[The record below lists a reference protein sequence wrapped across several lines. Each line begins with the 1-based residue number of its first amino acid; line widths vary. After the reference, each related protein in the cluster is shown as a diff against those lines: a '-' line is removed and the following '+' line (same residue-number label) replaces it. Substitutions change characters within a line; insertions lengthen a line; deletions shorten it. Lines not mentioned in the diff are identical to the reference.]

1 MDFITINSANKSE
14 EFALKQVAKQ
24 ANSSVLY
31 RLGKTLILASV
42 CVEQEPVSED
52 FLPLVVQF
60 LEKSYAAGK
69 IPGGFVK
76 REGRPGDF
84 EILTSRLID
93 RTLRPLF
100 PKSYR
105 YPTQIT
111 LMVLSHDT
119 ENDLQVSALNAASS
133 ALYLANIAPISS
145 VTACRI
151 ARISE
156 NEEEKFVINPS
167 MSVLEKSSLDLF
179 VSGTKESLAM
189 IEMRS
194 LGQELNALEEPLMLE
209 ALELAQTSLKETC
222 TLYEET
228 FTPLQNAPFFKE
240 SVLACVNERLL
251 ELLKSQYFDEIV
263 LGIQS
268 SALSERESAFKNIAK
283 QVSEAHSEF
292 SYEEI
297 GLALEKLKK
306 AEIRRMILK
315 DRVRAD
321 KRALDE
327 VRPISI
333 ESNLLP
339 MAHSSILFTRGQT
352 QSLVVGILG
361 TDSDAQ
367 SHENLE
373 HKAPYKER
381 FMFHYNF
388 PPFSVGEAS
397 PIGATSRRELGH
409 GNLAKRALETSIKN
423 KEQVIRLVSEIL
435 ESNGSSSMASVC
447 AGSLALY
454 ASGVEIYDLV
464 AGVAM
469 GVVQEGDEYA
479 ILSDISGLED
489 AQGDMDFKIAGS
501 LKGITAMQMDTKLNG
516 VKLEILNAAL
526 LQAKKAREH
535 ILNIMQEAQKQIVI
549 NFANLPATEIF
560 SVAPDK
566 IVEIIGQGGR
576 TIKDIVERF
585 EVKID
590 LNKPSGEVKIMG
602 NKERILEAKEFIL
615 ALLRKS
621 CQELE
626 QYQLD
631 EILEAQVKKIVDF
644 GAFLSLPKGGE
655 GLLRKQVMEKCGV
668 TLNEGDKVRCRISS
682 FNKGKIG
689 LDLA

>member
-1 MDFITINSANKSE
+1 MDFITINSSNKTE

-24 ANSSVLY
+24 ATSSLMY
-31 RLGKTLILASV
+31 RLGKTIILASV
-42 CVEQEPVSED
+42 CTEREPVSED

-76 REGRPGDF
+76 REGRAQDF

-100 PKSYR
+100 PKDYR

-111 LMVLSHDT
+111 LMVLSHDI
-119 ENDLQVSALNAASS
+119 ENDLQVSALNAASA
-133 ALYLANIAPISS
+133 ALFLSHIAPIKS
-145 VTACRI
+145 VSACRI
-151 ARISE
+151 ARID
-156 NEEEKFVINPS
+156 NEFIINPS
-167 MSVLEKSSLDLF
+167 TSLLNQSSLDLF
-179 VSGTKESLAM
+179 VSGTKESLNM

-194 LGQELNALEEPLMLE
+194 LGQQLNALEEPLMLK
-209 ALELAQTSLKETC
+209 ALKLAQKSLKETC
-222 TLYEET
+222 TLYEEV
-228 FTPLQNAPFFKE
+228 FTPHQNELLFKE
-240 SVLACVNERLL
+240 SQGIIFNERLL
-251 ELLKSQYFDEIV
+251 DLLKNQYFDEIIK
-263 LGIQS
+263 GIES
-268 SALSERESAFKNIAK
+268 SALSERENVFNEIARK
-283 QVSEAHSEF
+283 ISEAHSEF
-292 SYEEI
+292 SLKEI
-297 GLALEKLKK
+297 ELSLEKVKK
-306 AEIRRMILK
+306 TEIRRMIIK
-315 DRVRAD
+315 DKIRPD
-321 KRALDE
+321 KRALEE
-327 VRPISI
+327 VRPILI
-333 ESNLLP
+333 ESDLLP

-352 QSLVVGILG
+352 QSLVVGVLG
-361 TDSDAQ
+361 TDNDAQ
-367 SHENLE
+367 THESLE
-373 HKAPYKER
+373 HKAPIKER

-388 PPFSVGEAS
+388 PPFCVGEAS
-397 PIGATSRRELGH
+397 SIGATSRRELGH

-469 GVVQEGDEYA
+469 GMVSEGQDHA

-489 AQGDMDFKIAGS
+489 AEGDMDFKIAGN
-501 LKGITAMQMDTKLNG
+501 LEGITAMQMDTKMSG
-516 VKLEILNAAL
+516 IQLEVLYQAL

-535 ILNIMQEAQKQIVI
+535 ILKIMHEAKEKIVI
-549 NFANLPATEIF
+549 NFSHLPATEIF
-560 SVAPDK
+560 NVAPDK

-576 TIKDIVERF
+576 MIREIVEKF

-602 NKERILEAKEFIL
+602 NKERVLKTKEFIL
-615 ALLRKS
+615 NYLHSLD
-621 CQELE
+621 QELE
-626 QYQLD
+626 QYAID
-631 EILEAQVKKIVDF
+631 EVLEAQVKRIVDF

-655 GLLRKQVMEKCGV
+655 GLLRRQNMDRCQVVLK
-668 TLNEGDKVRCRISS
+668 EGDSIRCRVIS
-682 FNKGKIG
+682 FNKGKIA

>member
-1 MDFITINSANKSE
+1 MDFITINSGNRTE

-24 ANSSVLY
+24 ATSSLMY

-42 CVEQEPVSED
+42 CVEREPVSED

-76 REGRPGDF
+76 REGRAQDF

-100 PKSYR
+100 PKGYR

-111 LMVLSHDT
+111 LMVLSHDI
-119 ENDLQVSALNAASS
+119 ENDLQVSALNAASA
-133 ALYLANIAPISS
+133 ALFLAHIAPIKS
-145 VTACRI
+145 VSACRI
-151 ARISE
+151 AKMD
-156 NEEEKFVINPS
+156 NEFIINPS
-167 MSVLEKSSLDLF
+167 ASLLNQSSLDLF
-179 VSGTKESLAM
+179 VSGTKESLNM

-194 LGQELNALEEPLMLE
+194 LGQKLNALEEPLMLE
-209 ALELAQTSLKETC
+209 ALELAQKSLKETC
-222 TLYEET
+222 VLYEEA
-228 FTPLQNAPFFKE
+228 FTPYQNELLFKE
-240 SVLACVNERLL
+240 GEGIVLNERLL
-251 ELLKSQYFDEIV
+251 DLLTNQYFDEIIK
-263 LGIQS
+263 GIES
-268 SALSERESAFKNIAK
+268 SALSERENVFKEVARKI
-283 QVSEAHSEF
+283 SEAHSEF
-292 SYEEI
+292 SLEEI
-297 GLALEKLKK
+297 ELSLEKVKK
-306 AEIRRMILK
+306 TEIRRMIIQDK
-315 DRVRAD
+315 IRPD
-321 KRALDE
+321 KRALEE

-352 QSLVVGILG
+352 QSLVVGVLG
-361 TDSDAQ
+361 TDNDAQ
-367 SHENLE
+367 THENLE
-373 HKAPYKER
+373 HKAPIKER

-388 PPFSVGEAS
+388 PPFCVGEAS
-397 PIGATSRRELGH
+397 SIGATSRRELGH

-469 GVVQEGDEYA
+469 GMVSEGQDHA

-489 AQGDMDFKIAGS
+489 AEGDMDFKIAGNVE
-501 LKGITAMQMDTKLNG
+501 GITAMQMDTKMSG
-516 VKLEILNAAL
+516 IQLEVLYQAL
-526 LQAKKAREH
+526 LQAKRAREH
-535 ILNIMQEAQKQIVI
+535 ILKIMHEAKEKIVI
-549 NFANLPATEIF
+549 NFSHLPTTEIF
-560 SVAPDK
+560 NVAPDK

-576 TIKDIVERF
+576 VIKEIVERF

-602 NKERILEAKEFIL
+602 NKERVLKTKEFIL
-615 ALLRKS
+615 NYLHSLD
-621 CQELE
+621 QELE
-626 QYQLD
+626 RYAID
-631 EILEAQVKKIVDF
+631 EVLEAQVKRIVDF

-655 GLLRKQVMEKCGV
+655 GLLRKQNMDRCQVILK
-668 TLNEGDKVRCRISS
+668 EGDSIRCRVIS
-682 FNKGKIG
+682 FNKGKIA

>member
-1 MDFITINSANKSE
+1 MDFITITSSNKTE

-24 ANSSVLY
+24 ATSSLMY
-31 RLGKTLILASV
+31 RLGKTIILASV
-42 CVEQEPVSED
+42 CVEREPVSED

-76 REGRPGDF
+76 REGRAQDF

-100 PKSYR
+100 PKDYR

-111 LMVLSHDT
+111 LMVLSHDI
-119 ENDLQVSALNAASS
+119 ENDLQVSALNAASA
-133 ALYLANIAPISS
+133 ALFLSHIAPIKS
-145 VTACRI
+145 VSACRI
-151 ARISE
+151 ARID
-156 NEEEKFVINPS
+156 NEFIINPS
-167 MSVLEKSSLDLF
+167 TSLLNQSSLDLF
-179 VSGTKESLAM
+179 VSGTKESLNM

-194 LGQELNALEEPLMLE
+194 LGQQLNALEEPLMLK
-209 ALELAQTSLKETC
+209 ALELAQKSLKETC
-222 TLYEET
+222 TLYEEI
-228 FTPLQNAPFFKE
+228 FMPHQNELLFKE
-240 SVLACVNERLL
+240 SQGIIFNERLL
-251 ELLKSQYFDEIV
+251 DLLKNQYFDEIIK
-263 LGIQS
+263 GIES
-268 SALSERESAFKNIAK
+268 SALSERENVFNEIARK
-283 QVSEAHSEF
+283 ISEAHSEF
-292 SYEEI
+292 SLKEI
-297 GLALEKLKK
+297 ELSLEKVKK
-306 AEIRRMILK
+306 TEIRRMIIK
-315 DRVRAD
+315 DKIRPD
-321 KRALDE
+321 KRTLEE
-327 VRPISI
+327 VRSILI
-333 ESNLLP
+333 ESGLLP

-352 QSLVVGILG
+352 QSLVVGVLG
-361 TDSDAQ
+361 TDNDAQ
-367 SHENLE
+367 THESLE
-373 HKAPYKER
+373 HKAPIKER

-388 PPFSVGEAS
+388 PPFCVGEAS
-397 PIGATSRRELGH
+397 SIGATSRRELGH

-469 GVVQEGDEYA
+469 GMVSEGQDHA

-489 AQGDMDFKIAGS
+489 AEGDMDFKIAGN
-501 LKGITAMQMDTKLNG
+501 LEGITAMQMDTKMSG
-516 VKLEILNAAL
+516 IQLEVLYQAL

-535 ILNIMQEAQKQIVI
+535 ILKIMHEAKEKIVI
-549 NFANLPATEIF
+549 NFSHLPATEIF
-560 SVAPDK
+560 NVAPDK

-576 TIKDIVERF
+576 VIREIVEKF

-602 NKERILEAKEFIL
+602 NKERVLKTKEFIL
-615 ALLRKS
+615 NYLHSLD
-621 CQELE
+621 QELE
-626 QYQLD
+626 QYAID
-631 EILEAQVKKIVDF
+631 EVLEAQVKRIVDF

-655 GLLRKQVMEKCGV
+655 GLLRRQNMDRCQVVLK
-668 TLNEGDKVRCRISS
+668 EGDSIRCRVIS
-682 FNKGKIG
+682 FNKGKIA

>member
-1 MDFITINSANKSE
+1 MDFITINSSNKTE

-24 ANSSVLY
+24 ATSSLMY
-31 RLGKTLILASV
+31 RLGKTIILASV
-42 CVEQEPVSED
+42 CVEREPVSED

-76 REGRPGDF
+76 REGRAQDF

-100 PKSYR
+100 PKDYR

-111 LMVLSHDT
+111 LMVLSHDI
-119 ENDLQVSALNAASS
+119 ENDLQVSALNAASA
-133 ALYLANIAPISS
+133 ALFLSHIAPIKS
-145 VTACRI
+145 VSACRI
-151 ARISE
+151 ARID
-156 NEEEKFVINPS
+156 NEFIINPS
-167 MSVLEKSSLDLF
+167 TSLLNQSSLDLF
-179 VSGTKESLAM
+179 VSGTKESLNM

-194 LGQELNALEEPLMLE
+194 LGQQLNALEEPLMLK
-209 ALELAQTSLKETC
+209 ALELAQKSLKETC
-222 TLYEET
+222 MLYEEI
-228 FTPLQNAPFFKE
+228 FMPHQNELLFKE
-240 SVLACVNERLL
+240 SQGIIFNERLL
-251 ELLKSQYFDEIV
+251 DLLKNQYFDEIIK
-263 LGIQS
+263 GIES
-268 SALSERESAFKNIAK
+268 SALSERENVFNEIARK
-283 QVSEAHSEF
+283 ISEAHSEF
-292 SYEEI
+292 SLKEI
-297 GLALEKLKK
+297 ELSLEKVKK
-306 AEIRRMILK
+306 TEIRRMIIK
-315 DRVRAD
+315 DKIRPD
-321 KRALDE
+321 KRTLEE
-327 VRPISI
+327 VRPILI
-333 ESNLLP
+333 ESDLLP

-352 QSLVVGILG
+352 QSLVVGVLG
-361 TDSDAQ
+361 TDNDAQ
-367 SHENLE
+367 THESLE
-373 HKAPYKER
+373 HKAPIKER

-388 PPFSVGEAS
+388 PPFCVGEAS
-397 PIGATSRRELGH
+397 SIGATSRRELGH

-469 GVVQEGDEYA
+469 GMVSEGQNHA

-489 AQGDMDFKIAGS
+489 AEGDMDFKIAGN
-501 LKGITAMQMDTKLNG
+501 LEGITAMQMDTKMSG
-516 VKLEILNAAL
+516 IQLEVLYQAL

-535 ILNIMQEAQKQIVI
+535 ILKIMHEAKEKIVI
-549 NFANLPATEIF
+549 NFSHLPATEIF
-560 SVAPDK
+560 NVASDK

-576 TIKDIVERF
+576 VIREIVEKF

-602 NKERILEAKEFIL
+602 NKERVLKTKEFIL
-615 ALLRKS
+615 NYLHSLD
-621 CQELE
+621 QELE
-626 QYQLD
+626 QYAID
-631 EILEAQVKKIVDF
+631 EVLEAQVKRIVDF

-655 GLLRKQVMEKCGV
+655 GLLRKQNMDRCQVVLK
-668 TLNEGDKVRCRISS
+668 EGDSIKCRVIS
-682 FNKGKIG
+682 FNKGKIA

>member
-1 MDFITINSANKSE
+1 MDFITITSSNKTE

-24 ANSSVLY
+24 ATSSLMY
-31 RLGKTLILASV
+31 RLGKTIILASV
-42 CVEQEPVSED
+42 CIEREPVSED

-76 REGRPGDF
+76 REGRAQDF

-100 PKSYR
+100 PKDYR

-111 LMVLSHDT
+111 LMVLSHDI
-119 ENDLQVSALNAASS
+119 ENDLQVSALNAASA
-133 ALYLANIAPISS
+133 ALFLSHIAPIKS
-145 VTACRI
+145 VSACRI
-151 ARISE
+151 ARID
-156 NEEEKFVINPS
+156 NEFIINPS
-167 MSVLEKSSLDLF
+167 ISLLNQSSLDLF
-179 VSGTKESLAM
+179 VSGTKESLNM

-194 LGQELNALEEPLMLE
+194 LGQQLNALEEPLMLK
-209 ALELAQTSLKETC
+209 ALELAQKSLKETC
-222 TLYEET
+222 TLYEEV
-228 FTPLQNAPFFKE
+228 FTPHQNELLFKE
-240 SVLACVNERLL
+240 SQGIIFNERLL
-251 ELLKSQYFDEIV
+251 DLLKNQYFDEIIK
-263 LGIQS
+263 GIES
-268 SALSERESAFKNIAK
+268 SALSERENVFNEIARK
-283 QVSEAHSEF
+283 ISEAHSEF
-292 SYEEI
+292 SLKEI
-297 GLALEKLKK
+297 ELSLEKVKK
-306 AEIRRMILK
+306 TEIRRMIIK
-315 DRVRAD
+315 DKIRPD
-321 KRALDE
+321 KRALEE
-327 VRPISI
+327 VRPILI
-333 ESNLLP
+333 ESDLLP

-352 QSLVVGILG
+352 QSLVVGVLG
-361 TDSDAQ
+361 TDNDAQ
-367 SHENLE
+367 THESLE
-373 HKAPYKER
+373 HKAPIKER

-388 PPFSVGEAS
+388 PPFCVGEAS
-397 PIGATSRRELGH
+397 SIGATSRRELGH

-469 GVVQEGDEYA
+469 GMVSEGQNHA

-489 AQGDMDFKIAGS
+489 AEGDMDFKIAGN
-501 LKGITAMQMDTKLNG
+501 LEGITAMQMDTKMSG
-516 VKLEILNAAL
+516 IQLEVLYQAL

-535 ILNIMQEAQKQIVI
+535 ILKIMHEAKEKIVI
-549 NFANLPATEIF
+549 NFSHLPATEIF
-560 SVAPDK
+560 NVAPDK

-576 TIKDIVERF
+576 VIREIVEKF

-602 NKERILEAKEFIL
+602 NKERVLKTKEFIL
-615 ALLRKS
+615 NYLHSLD
-621 CQELE
+621 QELE
-626 QYQLD
+626 QYAID
-631 EILEAQVKKIVDF
+631 EVLEAQVKRIVDF

-655 GLLRKQVMEKCGV
+655 GLLRKQNMDRCQVVLK
-668 TLNEGDKVRCRISS
+668 EGDSIRCRVIS
-682 FNKGKIG
+682 FNKGKIA

>member
-1 MDFITINSANKSE
+1 MDFITINSSNKTE

-24 ANSSVLY
+24 ATSSLMY
-31 RLGKTLILASV
+31 RLGKTIILASV
-42 CVEQEPVSED
+42 CAEREPVSED

-76 REGRPGDF
+76 REGRAQDL

-100 PKSYR
+100 PKDYR

-111 LMVLSHDT
+111 LMVLSHDI
-119 ENDLQVSALNAASS
+119 ENDLQVSALNAASA
-133 ALYLANIAPISS
+133 ALFLARIAPIKS
-145 VTACRI
+145 VSACRI
-151 ARISE
+151 ARVD
-156 NEEEKFVINPS
+156 NEFIVNPNTS
-167 MSVLEKSSLDLF
+167 LLNQSSLDLF
-179 VSGTKESLAM
+179 VSGTKESLNM

-194 LGQELNALEEPLMLE
+194 LGQQLNALEEPLMLK
-209 ALELAQTSLKETC
+209 ALELAQKSLKETC
-222 TLYEET
+222 TLYEEV
-228 FTPLQNAPFFKE
+228 FTPHQNELLFKE
-240 SVLACVNERLL
+240 SQGIIFNERLL
-251 ELLKSQYFDEIV
+251 DLLKNQYFDEIIK
-263 LGIQS
+263 GIES
-268 SALSERESAFKNIAK
+268 SALSERENVFNEIAK
-283 QVSEAHSEF
+283 KISEAHSEF
-292 SYEEI
+292 SLEEI
-297 GLALEKLKK
+297 EWSLEKVKK
-306 AEIRRMILK
+306 TEIRRMIIK
-315 DRVRAD
+315 DKIRPD
-321 KRALDE
+321 KRALEE
-327 VRPISI
+327 VRPILI
-333 ESNLLP
+333 ESDLLP

-352 QSLVVGILG
+352 QSLVVGVLG
-361 TDSDAQ
+361 TDNDAQ
-367 SHENLE
+367 THESLE
-373 HKAPYKER
+373 HKAPIRER

-388 PPFSVGEAS
+388 PPFCVGEAS
-397 PIGATSRRELGH
+397 SIGATSRRELGH

-469 GVVQEGDEYA
+469 GMVSEGQDHA

-489 AQGDMDFKIAGS
+489 AEGDMDFKIAGN
-501 LKGITAMQMDTKLNG
+501 LEGITAMQMDTKMSG
-516 VKLEILNAAL
+516 IRLEVLYQAL

-535 ILNIMQEAQKQIVI
+535 ILKIMHEAKEKIVI
-549 NFANLPATEIF
+549 NFSHLPATEIF
-560 SVAPDK
+560 NVTPDK

-576 TIKDIVERF
+576 VIREIVEKF

-602 NKERILEAKEFIL
+602 NKERVLKTKEFIL
-615 ALLRKS
+615 NYLHSLD
-621 CQELE
+621 QELE
-626 QYQLD
+626 QYAID
-631 EILEAQVKKIVDF
+631 EVLEAQVKRIVDF

-655 GLLRKQVMEKCGV
+655 GLLRKQNMDRCQVVLK
-668 TLNEGDKVRCRISS
+668 EGDSIRCRVIS
-682 FNKGKIG
+682 FNKGKIA

>member
-1 MDFITINSANKSE
+1 MDFITINSSNKTE

-24 ANSSVLY
+24 ATSSLMY
-31 RLGKTLILASV
+31 RLGKTIILASV
-42 CVEQEPVSED
+42 CVEREPVSED

-76 REGRPGDF
+76 REGRAQDF

-100 PKSYR
+100 PKNYR

-111 LMVLSHDT
+111 LMVLSHDI
-119 ENDLQVSALNAASS
+119 ENDLQVSALNAASA
-133 ALYLANIAPISS
+133 ALFLSHIAPIKS
-145 VTACRI
+145 VSACRI
-151 ARISE
+151 ARID
-156 NEEEKFVINPS
+156 NEFIINPS
-167 MSVLEKSSLDLF
+167 ASLLNQSSLDLF
-179 VSGTKESLAM
+179 VSGTKESLNM

-194 LGQELNALEEPLMLE
+194 LGQQLNALEEPLMLK
-209 ALELAQTSLKETC
+209 ALELAQKSLKETC
-222 TLYEET
+222 TLYEEI
-228 FTPLQNAPFFKE
+228 FMPHQNELLFKE
-240 SVLACVNERLL
+240 SQGIIFNERLL
-251 ELLKSQYFDEIV
+251 DLLKNQYFDEIIK
-263 LGIQS
+263 GIES
-268 SALSERESAFKNIAK
+268 SALSERENVFNEIARK
-283 QVSEAHSEF
+283 ISEAHSEF
-292 SYEEI
+292 SLEEI
-297 GLALEKLKK
+297 ELSLEKVKK
-306 AEIRRMILK
+306 TEIRRMIIK
-315 DRVRAD
+315 DKIRPD
-321 KRALDE
+321 KRALEE
-327 VRPISI
+327 VRPILI
-333 ESNLLP
+333 ESGLLP

-352 QSLVVGILG
+352 QSLVVGVLG
-361 TDSDAQ
+361 TDNDAQ
-367 SHENLE
+367 THESLE
-373 HKAPYKER
+373 HKAPIKER

-388 PPFSVGEAS
+388 PPFCVGEAS
-397 PIGATSRRELGH
+397 SIGATSRRELGH

-469 GVVQEGDEYA
+469 GMVSEGQDHA

-489 AQGDMDFKIAGS
+489 AEGDMDFKIAGN
-501 LKGITAMQMDTKLNG
+501 LEGITAMQMDTKMSG
-516 VKLEILNAAL
+516 IQLEVLYQAL

-535 ILNIMQEAQKQIVI
+535 ILKIMHEAKEKIVI
-549 NFANLPATEIF
+549 NFSHLPATEIF
-560 SVAPDK
+560 NVAPDK

-576 TIKDIVERF
+576 VIREIVEKF

-602 NKERILEAKEFIL
+602 NKERVLKTKEFIL
-615 ALLRKS
+615 NYLHSLD
-621 CQELE
+621 QELE
-626 QYQLD
+626 QYAVD
-631 EILEAQVKKIVDF
+631 EVLEAQVKRIVDF

-655 GLLRKQVMEKCGV
+655 GLLRKQNMDRCQVVLK
-668 TLNEGDKVRCRISS
+668 EGDSIRCRVIS
-682 FNKGKIG
+682 FNKGKIA

>member
-1 MDFITINSANKSE
+1 MDFIAINSSNKTE

-24 ANSSVLY
+24 ATRSLMY
-31 RLGKTLILASV
+31 RLGKTIILASV
-42 CVEQEPVSED
+42 CTEREPVSED

-76 REGRPGDF
+76 REGRAQDF

-100 PKSYR
+100 PKDYR

-111 LMVLSHDT
+111 LMVLSHDI
-119 ENDLQVSALNAASS
+119 ENDLQVSALNAASATLFLS
-133 ALYLANIAPISS
+133 HIAPIKS
-145 VTACRI
+145 VSACRI
-151 ARISE
+151 ARID
-156 NEEEKFVINPS
+156 NEFIINPS
-167 MSVLEKSSLDLF
+167 TSLLNQSSLDLF
-179 VSGTKESLAM
+179 VSGTKESLNM

-194 LGQELNALEEPLMLE
+194 LGQKLNALEEPLMLK
-209 ALELAQTSLKETC
+209 ALELAQKSLKETC
-222 TLYEET
+222 TLYEEI
-228 FTPLQNAPFFKE
+228 FTPHQNELLFKE
-240 SVLACVNERLL
+240 SQGIIFNERLL
-251 ELLKSQYFDEIV
+251 DLLKNQYFDEIIK
-263 LGIQS
+263 GIES
-268 SALSERESAFKNIAK
+268 SALSERENVFNEIARK
-283 QVSEAHSEF
+283 ISEAHSEF
-292 SYEEI
+292 SLKEI
-297 GLALEKLKK
+297 ELSLEKVKK
-306 AEIRRMILK
+306 TEIRRMIIK
-315 DRVRAD
+315 DKIRPD
-321 KRALDE
+321 KRALEE
-327 VRPISI
+327 VRPILI
-333 ESNLLP
+333 ESGLLP

-352 QSLVVGILG
+352 QSLVVGVLG
-361 TDSDAQ
+361 TDNDAQ
-367 SHENLE
+367 THESLE
-373 HKAPYKER
+373 HKAPIKER

-388 PPFSVGEAS
+388 PPFCVGEAS
-397 PIGATSRRELGH
+397 SIGATSRRELGH

-469 GVVQEGDEYA
+469 GMVSEGQDHA

-489 AQGDMDFKIAGS
+489 AEGDMDFKIAGN
-501 LKGITAMQMDTKLNG
+501 LEGITAMQMDTKMSG
-516 VKLEILNAAL
+516 IQLEVLYQAL

-535 ILNIMQEAQKQIVI
+535 ILKIMHEVKEKIVI
-549 NFANLPATEIF
+549 NFSHLPATEIF
-560 SVAPDK
+560 NVAPDK

-576 TIKDIVERF
+576 VIREIVEKF

-602 NKERILEAKEFIL
+602 NKERVLKTKEFIL
-615 ALLRKS
+615 NYLHSLD
-621 CQELE
+621 QELE
-626 QYQLD
+626 QYAID
-631 EILEAQVKKIVDF
+631 EVLEAQVKRIVDF

-655 GLLRKQVMEKCGV
+655 GLLRKQNMDRCQVFLK
-668 TLNEGDKVRCRISS
+668 EGDSIRCRVIS
-682 FNKGKIG
+682 FNKGKIA

>member
-1 MDFITINSANKSE
+1 MDFITINSSNKTE

-24 ANSSVLY
+24 ATSSLMY
-31 RLGKTLILASV
+31 RLGKTIILASV
-42 CVEQEPVSED
+42 CVEREPVSED

-76 REGRPGDF
+76 REGRAQDF

-100 PKSYR
+100 PKDYR

-111 LMVLSHDT
+111 LMVLSHDI
-119 ENDLQVSALNAASS
+119 ENDLQVSALNAASA
-133 ALYLANIAPISS
+133 ALFLSHIAPIKS
-145 VTACRI
+145 VSACRI
-151 ARISE
+151 ARID
-156 NEEEKFVINPS
+156 NEFIINPNAS
-167 MSVLEKSSLDLF
+167 LLNQSSLDLF
-179 VSGTKESLAM
+179 VSGTKESLNM

-194 LGQELNALEEPLMLE
+194 LGQKLNALEEPLMLK
-209 ALELAQTSLKETC
+209 ALKLAQKSLKETC
-222 TLYEET
+222 TLYEEI
-228 FTPLQNAPFFKE
+228 FTPHQNELLFKE
-240 SVLACVNERLL
+240 SQGIIFNERLL
-251 ELLKSQYFDEIV
+251 DLLKNQYFDEIIK
-263 LGIQS
+263 GIES
-268 SALSERESAFKNIAK
+268 SALSERENVFNKIARK
-283 QVSEAHSEF
+283 ISEAHSEF
-292 SYEEI
+292 SLEEI
-297 GLALEKLKK
+297 EWSLEKVKK
-306 AEIRRMILK
+306 TEIRRMIIK
-315 DRVRAD
+315 DKIRPD
-321 KRALDE
+321 KRALEE
-327 VRPISI
+327 VRPILI
-333 ESNLLP
+333 ESGLLP

-352 QSLVVGILG
+352 QSLVVGVLG
-361 TDSDAQ
+361 TDNDAQ
-367 SHENLE
+367 THESLE
-373 HKAPYKER
+373 HKAPIKER

-388 PPFSVGEAS
+388 PPFCVGEAS
-397 PIGATSRRELGH
+397 SIGATSRRELGH

-469 GVVQEGDEYA
+469 GMVSEGQDHA

-489 AQGDMDFKIAGS
+489 AEGDMDFKIAGN
-501 LKGITAMQMDTKLNG
+501 LEGITAMQMDTKMSG
-516 VKLEILNAAL
+516 IQLEVLYQAL

-535 ILNIMQEAQKQIVI
+535 ILKIMHEAKEKIVI
-549 NFANLPATEIF
+549 NFSHLPATEIF
-560 SVAPDK
+560 NVVPDK

-576 TIKDIVERF
+576 VIREIVEKF

-602 NKERILEAKEFIL
+602 NKERVLKTKEFIL
-615 ALLRKS
+615 NYLHSLD
-621 CQELE
+621 QELE
-626 QYQLD
+626 QYAID
-631 EILEAQVKKIVDF
+631 EVLEAQVKRIVDF

-655 GLLRKQVMEKCGV
+655 GLLRKQNMDRCQVVLK
-668 TLNEGDKVRCRISS
+668 EGDSIRCRVIS
-682 FNKGKIG
+682 FNKGKIA

>member
-1 MDFITINSANKSE
+1 MDFITINSSNKTE

-24 ANSSVLY
+24 ATSSLMY
-31 RLGKTLILASV
+31 RLGKTIILASV
-42 CVEQEPVSED
+42 CVEREPVSED

-76 REGRPGDF
+76 REGRAQDF

-100 PKSYR
+100 PKDYR

-111 LMVLSHDT
+111 LMVLSHDI
-119 ENDLQVSALNAASS
+119 ENDLQVSALNVASAA
-133 ALYLANIAPISS
+133 LFLAHIAPIKS
-145 VTACRI
+145 VSACRI
-151 ARISE
+151 ARIDDG
-156 NEEEKFVINPS
+156 FIINPNTS
-167 MSVLEKSSLDLF
+167 LLNQSSLDLF
-179 VSGTKESLAM
+179 VSGTKESLNM

-194 LGQELNALEEPLMLE
+194 LGQQLNALEEPLMLK
-209 ALELAQTSLKETC
+209 ALELAQKSLKETC
-222 TLYEET
+222 TLYEEA
-228 FTPLQNAPFFKE
+228 FTPHQNELLFKE
-240 SVLACVNERLL
+240 SQGIIFNERLL
-251 ELLKSQYFDEIV
+251 DLLKNQYFDEIIK
-263 LGIQS
+263 GIES
-268 SALSERESAFKNIAK
+268 SALSERENVFNEIAK
-283 QVSEAHSEF
+283 KISEAHSEF
-292 SYEEI
+292 SLEEI
-297 GLALEKLKK
+297 EWSLEKVKK
-306 AEIRRMILK
+306 TEIRRMIIQDK
-315 DRVRAD
+315 IRPD
-321 KRALDE
+321 KRALEE
-327 VRPISI
+327 VRPILI
-333 ESNLLP
+333 ESDLLP

-352 QSLVVGILG
+352 QSLVVGVLG

-367 SHENLE
+367 THESLE
-373 HKAPYKER
+373 HKTPIKER

-388 PPFSVGEAS
+388 PPFCVGEAS

-469 GVVQEGDEYA
+469 GMVSEGQDHA

-489 AQGDMDFKIAGS
+489 AEGDMDFKIAGN
-501 LKGITAMQMDTKLNG
+501 LEGITAMQMDTKMSG
-516 VKLEILNAAL
+516 IQLEVLYQAL
-526 LQAKKAREH
+526 LQAKEARKH
-535 ILNIMQEAQKQIVI
+535 ILKIMHEAKEKIVI
-549 NFANLPATEIF
+549 NFSHLPTTEIF
-560 SVAPDK
+560 NVAPDK

-576 TIKDIVERF
+576 VIKEIVEKF

-602 NKERILEAKEFIL
+602 NKERVLKTKEFIL
-615 ALLRKS
+615 NYLHSLD
-621 CQELE
+621 QELE
-626 QYQLD
+626 QYAID
-631 EILEAQVKKIVDF
+631 EVLEAQVKRIVDF

-655 GLLRKQVMEKCGV
+655 GLLRKQNMDRCQVVLK
-668 TLNEGDKVRCRISS
+668 EGDNIRCRVIS
-682 FNKGKIG
+682 FNKGKIA

>member
-1 MDFITINSANKSE
+1 MDFITINSSNKTE

-24 ANSSVLY
+24 ATSSLMY
-31 RLGKTLILASV
+31 RLGKTIILASV
-42 CVEQEPVSED
+42 CVEREPVSED

-76 REGRPGDF
+76 REGRAQDF

-100 PKSYR
+100 PKDYR

-111 LMVLSHDT
+111 LMVLSHDI
-119 ENDLQVSALNAASS
+119 ENDLQVSALNAASA
-133 ALYLANIAPISS
+133 ALFLSHIAPIKS
-145 VTACRI
+145 VSACRI
-151 ARISE
+151 ARID
-156 NEEEKFVINPS
+156 NEFIINPS
-167 MSVLEKSSLDLF
+167 TSLLNQSSLDLF
-179 VSGTKESLAM
+179 VSGTKESLNM

-194 LGQELNALEEPLMLE
+194 LGQQLNALEEPLMLK
-209 ALELAQTSLKETC
+209 ALELAQKSLKETC
-222 TLYEET
+222 TLYEEI
-228 FTPLQNAPFFKE
+228 FTPHQNELLFKE
-240 SVLACVNERLL
+240 SQGIIFNERLL
-251 ELLKSQYFDEIV
+251 DLLKNQYFDEIIK
-263 LGIQS
+263 GIES
-268 SALSERESAFKNIAK
+268 SALSERENVFNEIARK
-283 QVSEAHSEF
+283 ISEAHSEF
-292 SYEEI
+292 SLEEI
-297 GLALEKLKK
+297 ELSLEKVKK
-306 AEIRRMILK
+306 TEIRRMIIK
-315 DRVRAD
+315 DKIRPD
-321 KRALDE
+321 KRALEE
-327 VRPISI
+327 VRPILI
-333 ESNLLP
+333 ESDLLP

-352 QSLVVGILG
+352 QSLVVGVLG
-361 TDSDAQ
+361 TDNDAQ
-367 SHENLE
+367 THESLE
-373 HKAPYKER
+373 HKAPIKER

-388 PPFSVGEAS
+388 PPFCVGEAS
-397 PIGATSRRELGH
+397 SIGATSRRELGH

-469 GVVQEGDEYA
+469 GMVSEGQNHA

-489 AQGDMDFKIAGS
+489 AEGDMDFKIAGN
-501 LKGITAMQMDTKLNG
+501 LEGITAMQMDTKMSG
-516 VKLEILNAAL
+516 IQLEVLYQAL

-535 ILNIMQEAQKQIVI
+535 ILKIMHEAKEKIVI
-549 NFANLPATEIF
+549 NFSHLPATEIF
-560 SVAPDK
+560 NVVPDK

-576 TIKDIVERF
+576 VIREIVEKF

-602 NKERILEAKEFIL
+602 NKERVLKTKEFIL
-615 ALLRKS
+615 NYLHSLD
-621 CQELE
+621 QELE
-626 QYQLD
+626 QYAID
-631 EILEAQVKKIVDF
+631 EILEAQVKRIVDF

-655 GLLRKQVMEKCGV
+655 GLLRKQNMDRCQVVLK
-668 TLNEGDKVRCRISS
+668 EGDSIRCRVIS
-682 FNKGKIG
+682 FNKGKIA

>member
-1 MDFITINSANKSE
+1 MDFITITSSNKTE

-24 ANSSVLY
+24 ATSSLMY
-31 RLGKTLILASV
+31 RLGKTIILASV
-42 CVEQEPVSED
+42 CVEREPVSED

-76 REGRPGDF
+76 REGRAQDF

-100 PKSYR
+100 PKDYR

-111 LMVLSHDT
+111 LMVLSHDI
-119 ENDLQVSALNAASS
+119 ENDLQVSALNAASA
-133 ALYLANIAPISS
+133 ALFLSHIAPIKS
-145 VTACRI
+145 VSACRI
-151 ARISE
+151 ARID
-156 NEEEKFVINPS
+156 NEFIINPNTS
-167 MSVLEKSSLDLF
+167 LLNQSSLDLF
-179 VSGTKESLAM
+179 VSGTKESLNM

-194 LGQELNALEEPLMLE
+194 LGQQLNALEEPLMLK
-209 ALELAQTSLKETC
+209 ALELAQKSLKETC
-222 TLYEET
+222 TLYEEV
-228 FTPLQNAPFFKE
+228 FTPHQNELLFKE
-240 SVLACVNERLL
+240 SQGIIFNERLL
-251 ELLKSQYFDEIV
+251 DLLKNQYFDEIIK
-263 LGIQS
+263 GIES
-268 SALSERESAFKNIAK
+268 SALSERENVFNEIARK
-283 QVSEAHSEF
+283 ISEAHSEF
-292 SYEEI
+292 SLEEI
-297 GLALEKLKK
+297 ELSLEKVKK
-306 AEIRRMILK
+306 TEIRRMIIK
-315 DRVRAD
+315 DKIRPD
-321 KRALDE
+321 KRALEE
-327 VRPISI
+327 VRPILI
-333 ESNLLP
+333 ESGLLP

-352 QSLVVGILG
+352 QSLVVGVLG
-361 TDSDAQ
+361 TDNDAQ
-367 SHENLE
+367 THESLE
-373 HKAPYKER
+373 HKAPIKER

-388 PPFSVGEAS
+388 PPFCVGEAS
-397 PIGATSRRELGH
+397 SIGATSRRELGH

-469 GVVQEGDEYA
+469 GMVSEGQDHA

-489 AQGDMDFKIAGS
+489 AEGDMDFKIAGN
-501 LKGITAMQMDTKLNG
+501 LEGITAMQMDTKMSG
-516 VKLEILNAAL
+516 IQLEILYQAL

-535 ILNIMQEAQKQIVI
+535 ILKIMHEAKEKIVI
-549 NFANLPATEIF
+549 NFSHLPATEIF
-560 SVAPDK
+560 NVAPDK

-576 TIKDIVERF
+576 VIREIVEKF

-602 NKERILEAKEFIL
+602 NKERVLKTKEFIL
-615 ALLRKS
+615 NYLHSLD
-621 CQELE
+621 QELE
-626 QYQLD
+626 QYAID
-631 EILEAQVKKIVDF
+631 EVLEAQVKRIVDF

-655 GLLRKQVMEKCGV
+655 GLLRKQNMDRCQVVLK
-668 TLNEGDKVRCRISS
+668 EGDSIRCRVIS
-682 FNKGKIG
+682 FNKGKIA

>member
-1 MDFITINSANKSE
+1 MDFITINSSNKTE

-24 ANSSVLY
+24 ATSSLMY
-31 RLGKTLILASV
+31 RLGKTIILASV
-42 CVEQEPVSED
+42 CVEREPVSED

-76 REGRPGDF
+76 REGRAQDF

-100 PKSYR
+100 PKNYR

-111 LMVLSHDT
+111 LMVLSHDI
-119 ENDLQVSALNAASS
+119 ENDLQVSALNAASA
-133 ALYLANIAPISS
+133 ALFLSHIAPIKS
-145 VTACRI
+145 VSACRI
-151 ARISE
+151 ARID
-156 NEEEKFVINPS
+156 NEFIINPS
-167 MSVLEKSSLDLF
+167 ASLLNQSNLDLF
-179 VSGTKESLAM
+179 VSGTKESLNM

-194 LGQELNALEEPLMLE
+194 LGQQLNALEESLMLK
-209 ALELAQTSLKETC
+209 ALELAQKSLKETC
-222 TLYEET
+222 TLYEEI
-228 FTPLQNAPFFKE
+228 FTPHQNELLFKE
-240 SVLACVNERLL
+240 SQGIIFNERLL
-251 ELLKSQYFDEIV
+251 DLLKNQYFDEIIK
-263 LGIQS
+263 GIES
-268 SALSERESAFKNIAK
+268 SALSERENVFNEIARK
-283 QVSEAHSEF
+283 ISEAHSEF
-292 SYEEI
+292 SLEEI
-297 GLALEKLKK
+297 ELSLEKVKRT
-306 AEIRRMILK
+306 EIRRMIIK
-315 DRVRAD
+315 DKIRPD
-321 KRALDE
+321 KRALEE
-327 VRPISI
+327 VRPILI
-333 ESNLLP
+333 ESGLLP

-352 QSLVVGILG
+352 QSLVVGVLG
-361 TDSDAQ
+361 TDNDAQ
-367 SHENLE
+367 THESLE
-373 HKAPYKER
+373 HKAPIKER

-388 PPFSVGEAS
+388 PPFCVGEAS
-397 PIGATSRRELGH
+397 SIGATSRRELGH

-469 GVVQEGDEYA
+469 GMVSEGQDHA

-489 AQGDMDFKIAGS
+489 AEGDMDFKIAGN
-501 LKGITAMQMDTKLNG
+501 LEGITAMQMDTKMSG
-516 VKLEILNAAL
+516 IQLEVLYQAL

-535 ILNIMQEAQKQIVI
+535 ILKIMHEAKEKIVI
-549 NFANLPATEIF
+549 NFSHLPATEIF
-560 SVAPDK
+560 NVVPDK

-576 TIKDIVERF
+576 VIREIVEKF

-602 NKERILEAKEFIL
+602 NKERVLKTKEFIL
-615 ALLRKS
+615 NYLHSLD
-621 CQELE
+621 QELE
-626 QYQLD
+626 QYAID
-631 EILEAQVKKIVDF
+631 EVLEAQVKRIVDF

-655 GLLRKQVMEKCGV
+655 GLLRRQNMDRCQVVLK
-668 TLNEGDKVRCRISS
+668 EGDSIRCRVIS
-682 FNKGKIG
+682 FNKGKIA

>member
-1 MDFITINSANKSE
+1 MDFITINSSNKTE

-24 ANSSVLY
+24 ATSSLMY
-31 RLGKTLILASV
+31 RLGKTIILASV
-42 CVEQEPVSED
+42 CVEREPVSED

-76 REGRPGDF
+76 REGRAQDF

-100 PKSYR
+100 PKDYR

-111 LMVLSHDT
+111 LMVLSHDI
-119 ENDLQVSALNAASS
+119 ENDLQVSALNAASA
-133 ALYLANIAPISS
+133 ALFLSHIAPIKS
-145 VTACRI
+145 VSACRI
-151 ARISE
+151 ARID
-156 NEEEKFVINPS
+156 NEFIINPS
-167 MSVLEKSSLDLF
+167 ISLLNQSSLDLF
-179 VSGTKESLAM
+179 VSGTKESLNM

-194 LGQELNALEEPLMLE
+194 LGQKLNALEEPLMLK
-209 ALELAQTSLKETC
+209 ALELAQKSLEETC
-222 TLYEET
+222 TLYEEI
-228 FTPLQNAPFFKE
+228 FTPHQNELLFKE
-240 SVLACVNERLL
+240 SQGIIFNERLL
-251 ELLKSQYFDEIV
+251 DLLKNQYFDEIIK
-263 LGIQS
+263 GIES
-268 SALSERESAFKNIAK
+268 SALSERENVFNEIARK
-283 QVSEAHSEF
+283 ISEAHSEF
-292 SYEEI
+292 SLEEI
-297 GLALEKLKK
+297 ELSLEKVKK
-306 AEIRRMILK
+306 TEIRRMIIK
-315 DRVRAD
+315 DKIRPD
-321 KRALDE
+321 KRALEE
-327 VRPISI
+327 VRPILI
-333 ESNLLP
+333 ESDLLP

-352 QSLVVGILG
+352 QSLVVGVLG
-361 TDSDAQ
+361 TDNDAQ
-367 SHENLE
+367 THESLE
-373 HKAPYKER
+373 HKAPIKER

-388 PPFSVGEAS
+388 PPFCVGEAS
-397 PIGATSRRELGH
+397 SIGATSRRELGH

-469 GVVQEGDEYA
+469 GMVSEGQDHA

-489 AQGDMDFKIAGS
+489 AEGDMDFKIAGN
-501 LKGITAMQMDTKLNG
+501 LEGITAMQMDTKMSG
-516 VKLEILNAAL
+516 IQLEVLYQAL

-535 ILNIMQEAQKQIVI
+535 ILKIMHEAKEKIVI
-549 NFANLPATEIF
+549 NFSHLPATEIF
-560 SVAPDK
+560 NVAPDK

-576 TIKDIVERF
+576 VIREIVEKF

-602 NKERILEAKEFIL
+602 NKERVLKTKEFIL
-615 ALLRKS
+615 NYLHSLD
-621 CQELE
+621 QELE
-626 QYQLD
+626 QYAID
-631 EILEAQVKKIVDF
+631 EVLEAQVKRIVDF

-655 GLLRKQVMEKCGV
+655 GLLRKQNMDRCQVVLK
-668 TLNEGDKVRCRISS
+668 EGDSIRCRVIS
-682 FNKGKIG
+682 FNKGKIA

>member
-1 MDFITINSANKSE
+1 MDFITITSSNKTE

-24 ANSSVLY
+24 ATSSLMY
-31 RLGKTLILASV
+31 RLGKTIILASV
-42 CVEQEPVSED
+42 CVEREPVSED

-76 REGRPGDF
+76 REGRAQDF

-100 PKSYR
+100 PKDYR

-111 LMVLSHDT
+111 LMVLSHDI
-119 ENDLQVSALNAASS
+119 ENDLQVSALNAASA
-133 ALYLANIAPISS
+133 ALFLSHIAPIKS
-145 VTACRI
+145 VSACRI
-151 ARISE
+151 ARID
-156 NEEEKFVINPS
+156 NEFIINPS
-167 MSVLEKSSLDLF
+167 TSLLNQSSLDLF
-179 VSGTKESLAM
+179 VSGTKESLNM

-194 LGQELNALEEPLMLE
+194 LGQQLNALEEPLMLK
-209 ALELAQTSLKETC
+209 ALELAQKSLEETC
-222 TLYEET
+222 TLYEEI
-228 FTPLQNAPFFKE
+228 FTPHQNELLFKE
-240 SVLACVNERLL
+240 SQGIIFNERLL
-251 ELLKSQYFDEIV
+251 DLLKNQYFDEIIK
-263 LGIQS
+263 GIES
-268 SALSERESAFKNIAK
+268 SALSERENVFNEIARK
-283 QVSEAHSEF
+283 ISEVHSEF
-292 SYEEI
+292 SLEEI
-297 GLALEKLKK
+297 ELSLEKVKK
-306 AEIRRMILK
+306 TEIRHMIIK
-315 DRVRAD
+315 DKIRPD
-321 KRALDE
+321 KRALEE
-327 VRPISI
+327 VRPILI
-333 ESNLLP
+333 ESDLLP

-352 QSLVVGILG
+352 QSLVVGVLG
-361 TDSDAQ
+361 TDNDAQ
-367 SHENLE
+367 THESLE
-373 HKAPYKER
+373 HKAPIKER

-388 PPFSVGEAS
+388 PPFCVGEAS
-397 PIGATSRRELGH
+397 SIGATSRRELGH

-469 GVVQEGDEYA
+469 GMVSEGQDHA

-489 AQGDMDFKIAGS
+489 AEGDMDFKIAGN
-501 LKGITAMQMDTKLNG
+501 LEGITAMQMDTKMSG
-516 VKLEILNAAL
+516 IQLEVLYQAL

-535 ILNIMQEAQKQIVI
+535 ILKIMHEAKEKIVI
-549 NFANLPATEIF
+549 NFSHLPATEIF
-560 SVAPDK
+560 NVAPDK

-576 TIKDIVERF
+576 VIREIVEKF

-602 NKERILEAKEFIL
+602 NKERVLKTKEFIL
-615 ALLRKS
+615 NYLHSLD
-621 CQELE
+621 QELE
-626 QYQLD
+626 QYAID
-631 EILEAQVKKIVDF
+631 EVLEAQVKRIVDF

-655 GLLRKQVMEKCGV
+655 GLLRKQNMDRCQVVLK
-668 TLNEGDKVRCRISS
+668 EGDSIKCRVIS
-682 FNKGKIG
+682 FNKGKIA

>member
-1 MDFITINSANKSE
+1 MDFITINSSNKTE

-24 ANSSVLY
+24 ATSSLMY
-31 RLGKTLILASV
+31 RLGKTIILASV
-42 CVEQEPVSED
+42 CVEREPVSED

-76 REGRPGDF
+76 REGRAQDF

-100 PKSYR
+100 PKDYR

-119 ENDLQVSALNAASS
+119 ENDLQVSALNAASA
-133 ALYLANIAPISS
+133 ALFLSHIAPIKS
-145 VTACRI
+145 VSACRI
-151 ARISE
+151 ARID
-156 NEEEKFVINPS
+156 NEFIINPS
-167 MSVLEKSSLDLF
+167 ISLLNQSSLDLF
-179 VSGTKESLAM
+179 VSGTKESLNM

-194 LGQELNALEEPLMLE
+194 LGQKLNALEEPLMLE
-209 ALELAQTSLKETC
+209 ALELAQKSLKETC
-222 TLYEET
+222 TLYEEV
-228 FTPLQNAPFFKE
+228 FTPHQNELLFKE
-240 SVLACVNERLL
+240 SQGIIFNERLL
-251 ELLKSQYFDEIV
+251 DLLKNQYFDEIIK
-263 LGIQS
+263 GIES
-268 SALSERESAFKNIAK
+268 SALSERENVFNEIARK
-283 QVSEAHSEF
+283 ISEAHSEF
-292 SYEEI
+292 SLEEI
-297 GLALEKLKK
+297 ELSLEKVKK
-306 AEIRRMILK
+306 TEIRRMIIK
-315 DRVRAD
+315 DKIRPD
-321 KRALDE
+321 KRALEE
-327 VRPISI
+327 VRPILI
-333 ESNLLP
+333 ESDLLP

-352 QSLVVGILG
+352 QSLVVGVLG
-361 TDSDAQ
+361 TDNDAQ
-367 SHENLE
+367 THESLE
-373 HKAPYKER
+373 HKAPIKER

-388 PPFSVGEAS
+388 PPFCVGEAS
-397 PIGATSRRELGH
+397 SIGATSRRELGH

-469 GVVQEGDEYA
+469 GMVSEGQDHA

-489 AQGDMDFKIAGS
+489 AEGDMDFKIAGN
-501 LKGITAMQMDTKLNG
+501 LEGITAMQMDTKMSG
-516 VKLEILNAAL
+516 IKLEILYQAL

-535 ILNIMQEAQKQIVI
+535 ILKIMHEAKEKIVI
-549 NFANLPATEIF
+549 NFSHLPATEIF
-560 SVAPDK
+560 NVAPDK

-576 TIKDIVERF
+576 VIREIVEKF

-602 NKERILEAKEFIL
+602 NKERVLKTKEFIL
-615 ALLRKS
+615 NYLHSLD
-621 CQELE
+621 QELE
-626 QYQLD
+626 QYAID
-631 EILEAQVKKIVDF
+631 EVLEAQVKRIVDF

-655 GLLRKQVMEKCGV
+655 GLLRKQNMDRCQVVLK
-668 TLNEGDKVRCRISS
+668 EGDSIRCRVIS
-682 FNKGKIG
+682 FNKGKIA

>member
-1 MDFITINSANKSE
+1 MDFITITSSNKTE

-24 ANSSVLY
+24 ATSSLMY
-31 RLGKTLILASV
+31 RLGKTIILASV
-42 CVEQEPVSED
+42 CVEREPVSED

-76 REGRPGDF
+76 REGRAQDF

-100 PKSYR
+100 PKDYR

-111 LMVLSHDT
+111 LMVLSHDI
-119 ENDLQVSALNAASS
+119 ENDLQVSALNAASA
-133 ALYLANIAPISS
+133 ALFLSHIAPIKS
-145 VTACRI
+145 VSACRI
-151 ARISE
+151 ARID
-156 NEEEKFVINPS
+156 NEFIINPS
-167 MSVLEKSSLDLF
+167 TSLLNQSSLDLF
-179 VSGTKESLAM
+179 VSGTKESLNM

-194 LGQELNALEEPLMLE
+194 LGQQLNALEEPLMLK
-209 ALELAQTSLKETC
+209 ALELAQKSLKETC
-222 TLYEET
+222 TLYEEI
-228 FTPLQNAPFFKE
+228 FMPHQNELLFKE
-240 SVLACVNERLL
+240 SQGIIFNERLL
-251 ELLKSQYFDEIV
+251 DLLKNQYFDEIIK
-263 LGIQS
+263 GIES
-268 SALSERESAFKNIAK
+268 SALSERENVFNEIARK
-283 QVSEAHSEF
+283 ISEAHSEF
-292 SYEEI
+292 SLEEI
-297 GLALEKLKK
+297 ELSLEKVKK
-306 AEIRRMILK
+306 TEIRRMIIK
-315 DRVRAD
+315 DKIRPD
-321 KRALDE
+321 KRSLEE
-327 VRPISI
+327 VRPILI
-333 ESNLLP
+333 ESGLLP

-352 QSLVVGILG
+352 QSLVVGVLG
-361 TDSDAQ
+361 TDNDAQ
-367 SHENLE
+367 THESLE
-373 HKAPYKER
+373 HKAPIKER

-388 PPFSVGEAS
+388 PPFCVGEAS
-397 PIGATSRRELGH
+397 SIGTTSRRELGH

-469 GVVQEGDEYA
+469 GMVSEGQDHA

-489 AQGDMDFKIAGS
+489 AEGDMDFKIAGN
-501 LKGITAMQMDTKLNG
+501 LEGITAMQMDTKMSG
-516 VKLEILNAAL
+516 IQLEVLYQAL

-535 ILNIMQEAQKQIVI
+535 ILKIMHEAKEKIVI
-549 NFANLPATEIF
+549 NFSHLPATEIF
-560 SVAPDK
+560 NVAPDK

-576 TIKDIVERF
+576 VIREIVEKF

-602 NKERILEAKEFIL
+602 NKERVLKTKEFIL
-615 ALLRKS
+615 NYLHSLD
-621 CQELE
+621 QELE
-626 QYQLD
+626 QYAID
-631 EILEAQVKKIVDF
+631 EVLEAQVKRIVDF

-655 GLLRKQVMEKCGV
+655 GLLRRQNMDRCQVVLK
-668 TLNEGDKVRCRISS
+668 EGDSIRCRVIS
-682 FNKGKIG
+682 FNKGKIA

>member
-1 MDFITINSANKSE
+1 MDFITINSGNRTE

-24 ANSSVLY
+24 ATSSLMY

-42 CVEQEPVSED
+42 CVEREPVSED

-76 REGRPGDF
+76 REGRAQDF

-100 PKSYR
+100 PKDYR

-111 LMVLSHDT
+111 LMVLSHDI
-119 ENDLQVSALNAASS
+119 ENDLQVSALNAASA
-133 ALYLANIAPISS
+133 ALFLAHIAPIKS
-145 VTACRI
+145 VGACRI
-151 ARISE
+151 ARVD
-156 NEEEKFVINPS
+156 NEFIINPS
-167 MSVLEKSSLDLF
+167 ASLLNQSSLDLF
-179 VSGTKESLAM
+179 VSGTKESLNM

-194 LGQELNALEEPLMLE
+194 LGQKLNALEEPLMLE
-209 ALELAQTSLKETC
+209 ALELAQKSLKETC
-222 TLYEET
+222 TLYEEA
-228 FTPLQNAPFFKE
+228 FTPYQNELLFKE
-240 SVLACVNERLL
+240 SEGIALNERLL
-251 ELLKSQYFDEIV
+251 DLLTNQYFDEIIK
-263 LGIQS
+263 GIES
-268 SALSERESAFKNIAK
+268 SALSERENVFNEIARK
-283 QVSEAHSEF
+283 ISEAHSEF
-292 SYEEI
+292 SLEEI
-297 GLALEKLKK
+297 ELSLEKVKK
-306 AEIRRMILK
+306 TEIRRMIIQDK
-315 DRVRAD
+315 IRPD
-321 KRALDE
+321 KRALEE

-352 QSLVVGILG
+352 QSLVVGVLG
-361 TDSDAQ
+361 TDNDAQ
-367 SHENLE
+367 THENLE
-373 HKAPYKER
+373 HKAPIKER

-388 PPFSVGEAS
+388 PPFCVGEAS
-397 PIGATSRRELGH
+397 SIGAASRRELGH

-469 GVVQEGDEYA
+469 GMVSEGQDHA

-489 AQGDMDFKIAGS
+489 AEGDMDFKIAGN
-501 LKGITAMQMDTKLNG
+501 LEGITAMQMDTKMSG
-516 VKLEILNAAL
+516 IKLEILYQAL
-526 LQAKKAREH
+526 LQAKEAREH
-535 ILNIMQEAQKQIVI
+535 ILKIMHEAKEKIVI
-549 NFANLPATEIF
+549 NFSHLPTTEIF
-560 SVAPDK
+560 NVAPDK

-576 TIKDIVERF
+576 VIKEIVEKF

-602 NKERILEAKEFIL
+602 NKERVLKTKEFIL
-615 ALLRKS
+615 NYLHSLD
-621 CQELE
+621 QELE
-626 QYQLD
+626 QYAID
-631 EILEAQVKKIVDF
+631 EVLEAQVKRIVDF

-655 GLLRKQVMEKCGV
+655 GLLRKQNMDRCQVVLK
-668 TLNEGDKVRCRISS
+668 EGDSIRCRVIS
-682 FNKGKIG
+682 FNKGKIA

>member
-1 MDFITINSANKSE
+1 MDFITITSSNKTE

-24 ANSSVLY
+24 ATSSLMY
-31 RLGKTLILASV
+31 RLGKTIILASV
-42 CVEQEPVSED
+42 CTEREPVSED

-76 REGRPGDF
+76 REGRAQDF

-100 PKSYR
+100 PKDYR

-111 LMVLSHDT
+111 LMVLSHDI
-119 ENDLQVSALNAASS
+119 ENDLQVSALNAASA
-133 ALYLANIAPISS
+133 ALFLSHIAPIKS
-145 VTACRI
+145 VSACRI
-151 ARISE
+151 ARID
-156 NEEEKFVINPS
+156 NEFIINPS
-167 MSVLEKSSLDLF
+167 TSLLNQSSLDLF
-179 VSGTKESLAM
+179 VSGTKESLNM

-194 LGQELNALEEPLMLE
+194 LGQQLNALEEPLMLK
-209 ALELAQTSLKETC
+209 ALELAQKSLEETC
-222 TLYEET
+222 TLYEEI
-228 FTPLQNAPFFKE
+228 FTPHQNELLFKE
-240 SVLACVNERLL
+240 SQGIIFNERLL
-251 ELLKSQYFDEIV
+251 DLLKNQYFDEIIK
-263 LGIQS
+263 GIES
-268 SALSERESAFKNIAK
+268 SALSERENVFNEIARK
-283 QVSEAHSEF
+283 ISEAHSEF
-292 SYEEI
+292 SLEEI
-297 GLALEKLKK
+297 ELSLEKVKK
-306 AEIRRMILK
+306 TEIRRMIIK
-315 DRVRAD
+315 DKIRPD
-321 KRALDE
+321 KRTLEE
-327 VRPISI
+327 VRPILI
-333 ESNLLP
+333 ESGLLP

-352 QSLVVGILG
+352 QSLVVGVLG
-361 TDSDAQ
+361 TDNDAQ
-367 SHENLE
+367 THESLE
-373 HKAPYKER
+373 HKAPIKER

-388 PPFSVGEAS
+388 PPFCVGEAS
-397 PIGATSRRELGH
+397 SIGATSRRELGH

-469 GVVQEGDEYA
+469 GMVSEGQDHA

-489 AQGDMDFKIAGS
+489 AEGDMDFKIAGN
-501 LKGITAMQMDTKLNG
+501 LEGITAMQMDTKMSG
-516 VKLEILNAAL
+516 IQLEVLYQAL

-535 ILNIMQEAQKQIVI
+535 ILKIMHEAKEKIVI
-549 NFANLPATEIF
+549 NFSHLPATEIF
-560 SVAPDK
+560 NVAPDK

-576 TIKDIVERF
+576 VIREIVEKF

-602 NKERILEAKEFIL
+602 NKERVLKTKEFIL
-615 ALLRKS
+615 NYLHSLD
-621 CQELE
+621 QELE
-626 QYQLD
+626 QYAID
-631 EILEAQVKKIVDF
+631 EVLEAQVKRIVDF

-655 GLLRKQVMEKCGV
+655 GLLRKQNMDRCQVVLK
-668 TLNEGDKVRCRISS
+668 EGDSIKCRVIS
-682 FNKGKIG
+682 FNKGKIA

>member
-1 MDFITINSANKSE
+1 MDFITINSSNKTE

-24 ANSSVLY
+24 ATSSLLY
-31 RLGKTLILASV
+31 RLGKTIILASV
-42 CVEQEPVSED
+42 CVEREPVSED

-60 LEKSYAAGK
+60 LEKSYAVGK

-76 REGRPGDF
+76 REGRAQDF

-100 PKSYR
+100 PKDYR

-111 LMVLSHDT
+111 LMVLSHDI
-119 ENDLQVSALNAASS
+119 ENDLQVSALNAASA
-133 ALYLANIAPISS
+133 ALFLAHIAPIKS
-145 VTACRI
+145 VSACRI
-151 ARISE
+151 ARVDNGFI
-156 NEEEKFVINPS
+156 INPNTS
-167 MSVLEKSSLDLF
+167 FLNQSSLDLF
-179 VSGTKESLAM
+179 VSGTKESLNM

-194 LGQELNALEEPLMLE
+194 LGQQLNALEEPLMLK
-209 ALELAQTSLKETC
+209 ALELAQKSLKETC
-222 TLYEET
+222 TLYEEI
-228 FTPLQNAPFFKE
+228 FTPHQNELLFKE
-240 SVLACVNERLL
+240 SQGTIFNERLL
-251 ELLKSQYFDEIV
+251 DLLKNQYFDEIIK
-263 LGIQS
+263 GIES
-268 SALSERESAFKNIAK
+268 SALSERENVFNEIARK
-283 QVSEAHSEF
+283 ISEAHSEF
-292 SYEEI
+292 SLEEI
-297 GLALEKLKK
+297 EWSLEKVKK
-306 AEIRRMILK
+306 TEIRRMIIQDK
-315 DRVRAD
+315 IRPD
-321 KRALDE
+321 KRALEE

-352 QSLVVGILG
+352 QSLVVGVLG
-361 TDSDAQ
+361 TDNDAQ
-367 SHENLE
+367 THENLE
-373 HKAPYKER
+373 HKAPIKER

-388 PPFSVGEAS
+388 PPFCVGEAS
-397 PIGATSRRELGH
+397 SIGATSRRELGH

-469 GVVQEGDEYA
+469 GMVSEGQDHA

-489 AQGDMDFKIAGS
+489 AEGDMDFKIAGN
-501 LKGITAMQMDTKLNG
+501 LEGITAMQMDTKMSG
-516 VKLEILNAAL
+516 IKLEILYQAL
-526 LQAKKAREH
+526 LQAKRAREH
-535 ILNIMQEAQKQIVI
+535 ILKIMHEAKEKIMI
-549 NFANLPATEIF
+549 NFSHLPTTEIF
-560 SVAPDK
+560 NVAPDK

-576 TIKDIVERF
+576 VIREIVEKF

-602 NKERILEAKEFIL
+602 NKERVLKTKEFIL
-615 ALLRKS
+615 NYLHSLD
-621 CQELE
+621 QELE
-626 QYQLD
+626 QYAID
-631 EILEAQVKKIVDF
+631 EVLEAQVKRIVDF

-655 GLLRKQVMEKCGV
+655 GLLRKQNMDRCQVVLK
-668 TLNEGDKVRCRISS
+668 EGDSIRCRVIS
-682 FNKGKIG
+682 FNKGKIA

>member
-1 MDFITINSANKSE
+1 MDFITINSGNRTE

-24 ANSSVLY
+24 ATSSLMY

-42 CVEQEPVSED
+42 CVEREPVSED

-76 REGRPGDF
+76 REGRAQDF

-100 PKSYR
+100 PKGYR

-111 LMVLSHDT
+111 LMVLSHDI
-119 ENDLQVSALNAASS
+119 ENDLQVSALNAASA
-133 ALYLANIAPISS
+133 ALFLAHIAPIKS
-145 VTACRI
+145 VGACRI
-151 ARISE
+151 ARMD
-156 NEEEKFVINPS
+156 NEFVINPS
-167 MSVLEKSSLDLF
+167 ASLLNQSSLDLF
-179 VSGTKESLAM
+179 VSGTKESLNM

-194 LGQELNALEEPLMLE
+194 LGQKLNALEEPLMLK
-209 ALELAQTSLKETC
+209 ALELAQKSLKETC
-222 TLYEET
+222 TLYEEA
-228 FTPLQNAPFFKE
+228 FTPYQNELLFKE
-240 SVLACVNERLL
+240 SEGIALNERLL
-251 ELLKSQYFDEIV
+251 DLLTNQYFDEIIK
-263 LGIQS
+263 GIES
-268 SALSERESAFKNIAK
+268 SALSERENVFNEIAK
-283 QVSEAHSEF
+283 KISEAHSEF
-292 SYEEI
+292 NLEEI
-297 GLALEKLKK
+297 ELSLEKVKK
-306 AEIRRMILK
+306 TEIRRMIIK
-315 DRVRAD
+315 DKIRPD
-321 KRALDE
+321 KRALEE

-352 QSLVVGILG
+352 QSLVVGVLG
-361 TDSDAQ
+361 TDNDAQ
-367 SHENLE
+367 THENLE
-373 HKAPYKER
+373 HKAPIKER

-388 PPFSVGEAS
+388 PPFCVGEAS
-397 PIGATSRRELGH
+397 SIGATSRRELGH

-454 ASGVEIYDLV
+454 ASGVEIHDLV

-469 GVVQEGDEYA
+469 GMVSEGQDHA

-489 AQGDMDFKIAGS
+489 AEGDMDFKIAGNVE
-501 LKGITAMQMDTKLNG
+501 GITAMQMDTKMSDIQ
-516 VKLEILNAAL
+516 LEVLYQAL
-526 LQAKKAREH
+526 LQAKRAREH
-535 ILNIMQEAQKQIVI
+535 ILKIMHEAKEKIVI
-549 NFANLPATEIF
+549 NFSHLPATEIF
-560 SVAPDK
+560 NVAPDK

-576 TIKDIVERF
+576 VIKEIVERF

-602 NKERILEAKEFIL
+602 NKERVLKTKEFIL
-615 ALLRKS
+615 NYLHSLD
-621 CQELE
+621 QELE
-626 QYQLD
+626 RYAID
-631 EILEAQVKKIVDF
+631 EVLEAQVKRIVDF

-655 GLLRKQVMEKCGV
+655 GLLRKQNMDRCQVILK
-668 TLNEGDKVRCRISS
+668 EGDSIRCRVIS
-682 FNKGKIG
+682 FNKGKIA

>member
-1 MDFITINSANKSE
+1 MDFITITSSNKTE

-24 ANSSVLY
+24 ATSSLLY
-31 RLGKTLILASV
+31 RLGKTIILASV
-42 CVEQEPVSED
+42 CVEREPVSED

-76 REGRPGDF
+76 REGRAQDF

-100 PKSYR
+100 PKDYR

-111 LMVLSHDT
+111 LMVLSHDI
-119 ENDLQVSALNAASS
+119 ENDLQVSALNAASA
-133 ALYLANIAPISS
+133 ALFLAHIAPIKS
-145 VTACRI
+145 VSACRI
-151 ARISE
+151 ARIDDG
-156 NEEEKFVINPS
+156 FIINPNTS
-167 MSVLEKSSLDLF
+167 LLNQSSLDLF
-179 VSGTKESLAM
+179 VSGTKESLNM

-194 LGQELNALEEPLMLE
+194 LGQQLNALEEPLMLK
-209 ALELAQTSLKETC
+209 ALELAQKSLEETC
-222 TLYEET
+222 TLYEEI
-228 FTPLQNAPFFKE
+228 FTPHQNELLFKE
-240 SVLACVNERLL
+240 SQGIIFNERLL
-251 ELLKSQYFDEIV
+251 DLLKNQYFDEIIK
-263 LGIQS
+263 GIES
-268 SALSERESAFKNIAK
+268 SALSERENVFNEIARK
-283 QVSEAHSEF
+283 ISEAHSEF
-292 SYEEI
+292 SLKEI
-297 GLALEKLKK
+297 ELSLEKVKK
-306 AEIRRMILK
+306 TEIRRMIIK
-315 DRVRAD
+315 DKIRPD
-321 KRALDE
+321 KRALEE
-327 VRPISI
+327 VRPILI
-333 ESNLLP
+333 ESDLLP

-352 QSLVVGILG
+352 QSLVVGVLG
-361 TDSDAQ
+361 TDNDAQ
-367 SHENLE
+367 THESLE
-373 HKAPYKER
+373 HKAPIKER

-388 PPFSVGEAS
+388 PPFCVGEAS
-397 PIGATSRRELGH
+397 SIGATSRRELGH

-469 GVVQEGDEYA
+469 GMVSEGQDHA

-489 AQGDMDFKIAGS
+489 AEGDMDFKIAGN
-501 LKGITAMQMDTKLNG
+501 LEGITAMQMDTKMSG
-516 VKLEILNAAL
+516 IQLEVLYQAL

-535 ILNIMQEAQKQIVI
+535 ILKIMHEAKEKIVI
-549 NFANLPATEIF
+549 NFSHLPATEIF
-560 SVAPDK
+560 NVAPDK

-576 TIKDIVERF
+576 VIREIVEKF

-602 NKERILEAKEFIL
+602 NKERVLKTKEFIL
-615 ALLRKS
+615 NYLHSLD
-621 CQELE
+621 QELE
-626 QYQLD
+626 QYAID
-631 EILEAQVKKIVDF
+631 EVLEAQVKRIVDF

-655 GLLRKQVMEKCGV
+655 GLLRKQNMDRCQAVLK
-668 TLNEGDKVRCRISS
+668 EGDSIRCRVIS
-682 FNKGKIG
+682 FNKGKIA

>member
-1 MDFITINSANKSE
+1 MDFITITSSNKTE

-24 ANSSVLY
+24 ATSSLMY
-31 RLGKTLILASV
+31 RLGKTIILASV
-42 CVEQEPVSED
+42 CVEREPVSED

-76 REGRPGDF
+76 REGRAQDF

-100 PKSYR
+100 PKDYR

-111 LMVLSHDT
+111 LMVLSHDI
-119 ENDLQVSALNAASS
+119 ENDLQVSALNAASA
-133 ALYLANIAPISS
+133 ALFLSHIAPIKS
-145 VTACRI
+145 VSACRI
-151 ARISE
+151 ARID
-156 NEEEKFVINPS
+156 NEFIINPNTS
-167 MSVLEKSSLDLF
+167 LLNQSNLDLF
-179 VSGTKESLAM
+179 VSGTKESLNM

-194 LGQELNALEEPLMLE
+194 LGQQLNALEEPLMLK
-209 ALELAQTSLKETC
+209 ALELAQKSLKETC
-222 TLYEET
+222 TLYEEI
-228 FTPLQNAPFFKE
+228 FTPHQNELLFKE
-240 SVLACVNERLL
+240 SQGIIFNERLL
-251 ELLKSQYFDEIV
+251 DLLKNQYFDEIIK
-263 LGIQS
+263 GIES
-268 SALSERESAFKNIAK
+268 SALSERENVFNEIARK
-283 QVSEAHSEF
+283 ISEAHSEF
-292 SYEEI
+292 SLEEI
-297 GLALEKLKK
+297 ELSLEKVKK
-306 AEIRRMILK
+306 AEIRRMIIK
-315 DRVRAD
+315 DKIRPD
-321 KRALDE
+321 KRALEE
-327 VRPISI
+327 VRPILI
-333 ESNLLP
+333 ESGLLP

-352 QSLVVGILG
+352 QSLVVGVLG
-361 TDSDAQ
+361 TDNDAQ
-367 SHENLE
+367 THESLE
-373 HKAPYKER
+373 HKTPIKER

-388 PPFSVGEAS
+388 PPFCVGEAS
-397 PIGATSRRELGH
+397 SIGATSRRELGH

-469 GVVQEGDEYA
+469 GMVSEGQDHA

-489 AQGDMDFKIAGS
+489 AEGDMDFKIAGN
-501 LKGITAMQMDTKLNG
+501 LEGITAMQMDTKMSG
-516 VKLEILNAAL
+516 IQLEVLYQAL

-535 ILNIMQEAQKQIVI
+535 ILKIMHEAKEKIVI
-549 NFANLPATEIF
+549 NFSHLPATEIF
-560 SVAPDK
+560 NVAPDK

-576 TIKDIVERF
+576 VIREIVEKF

-602 NKERILEAKEFIL
+602 NKERVLKTKEFIL
-615 ALLRKS
+615 NYLHSLD
-621 CQELE
+621 QELE
-626 QYQLD
+626 QYAID
-631 EILEAQVKKIVDF
+631 EVLEAQVKRIVDF

-655 GLLRKQVMEKCGV
+655 GLLRKQNMDRCQVFLK
-668 TLNEGDKVRCRISS
+668 EGDSIRCRVIS
-682 FNKGKIG
+682 FNKGKIA

>member
-1 MDFITINSANKSE
+1 MDFITINSSNKTE

-24 ANSSVLY
+24 ATSSLMY
-31 RLGKTLILASV
+31 RLGKTIILVSV
-42 CVEQEPVSED
+42 CTEREPVSED

-76 REGRPGDF
+76 REGRAQYF

-100 PKSYR
+100 PKDYR

-111 LMVLSHDT
+111 LMVLSHDI
-119 ENDLQVSALNAASS
+119 ENDLQVSALNAASA
-133 ALYLANIAPISS
+133 ALFLSHIAPIKS
-145 VTACRI
+145 VSACRI
-151 ARISE
+151 ARID
-156 NEEEKFVINPS
+156 NEFIINPNTS
-167 MSVLEKSSLDLF
+167 LLNQSSLDLF
-179 VSGTKESLAM
+179 VSGTKESLSM

-194 LGQELNALEEPLMLE
+194 LGQQLNALEEPLMLK
-209 ALELAQTSLKETC
+209 ALELAQKSLKETC
-222 TLYEET
+222 TLYEEI
-228 FTPLQNAPFFKE
+228 FTPHQNELLFKE
-240 SVLACVNERLL
+240 SQGIVFNERLL
-251 ELLKSQYFDEIV
+251 DLLKNQYFDEIIK
-263 LGIQS
+263 GIES
-268 SALSERESAFKNIAK
+268 SALSERENVFNEIARK
-283 QVSEAHSEF
+283 ISEAHSEF
-292 SYEEI
+292 SLKEI
-297 GLALEKLKK
+297 ELSLEKVKK
-306 AEIRRMILK
+306 TEIRRMIIK
-315 DRVRAD
+315 DKIRPD
-321 KRALDE
+321 KRALEE
-327 VRPISI
+327 VRPILI
-333 ESNLLP
+333 ESDLLP

-352 QSLVVGILG
+352 QSLVVGVLG
-361 TDSDAQ
+361 TDNDAQ
-367 SHENLE
+367 THESLE
-373 HKAPYKER
+373 HKAPIKEC

-388 PPFSVGEAS
+388 PPFCVGEAS
-397 PIGATSRRELGH
+397 SIGATSRRELGH

-469 GVVQEGDEYA
+469 GMVSEGQNYA

-489 AQGDMDFKIAGS
+489 AEGDMDFKIAGN
-501 LKGITAMQMDTKLNG
+501 LEGITAMQMDTKMSG
-516 VKLEILNAAL
+516 IKLEILYQAL

-535 ILNIMQEAQKQIVI
+535 ILKIMHEAKEKIVI
-549 NFANLPATEIF
+549 NFSHLPATEIF
-560 SVAPDK
+560 NVAPDK

-576 TIKDIVERF
+576 VIREIVEKF

-602 NKERILEAKEFIL
+602 NKERVLKTKEFIL
-615 ALLRKS
+615 NYLHSLD
-621 CQELE
+621 QELE
-626 QYQLD
+626 QYAID
-631 EILEAQVKKIVDF
+631 EVLEAQVKRIVDF

-655 GLLRKQVMEKCGV
+655 GLLRRQNMDRCQVVLK
-668 TLNEGDKVRCRISS
+668 EGDSIRCRVIS
-682 FNKGKIG
+682 FNKGKIA